1 MLSPWQQGTWSFEA
15 SSVVA
20 HISCRAIVRASG
32 GQIEL
37 GKKQQVPLASYFK
50 SRMIGL
56 LMIT

>member
-1 MLSPWQQGTWSFEA
+1 MAAGDFEA

-37 GKKQQVPLASYFK
+37 GKKQHVPLASYFK